1 MTAEDGTKYWIIKN
15 SWDETHMGHA
25 GFFGFRPLFLL
36 HELPCTL
43 KGKKESDV
51 RQEPGEAGDH
61 IVWEMPTVDA
71 QAIQAASNSG
81 DGESISLPAPL
92 AANDA
97 GELKLKLFSPGNITG
112 VSFASA
118 IGGNWYTVNNAAGDP
133 SCKLTGEEA
142 IKTSHHERLKI
153 SNLAD
158 EEAMK
163 EEALKARHKQWME
176 ECKRTYKNEAEK
188 ARHFEIFQANV
199 EFIEKINAEQDE
211 KYGPRKNVIASPS
224 ATGGAANCLST
235 AAAAAPTQG
244 TVRRTKTLF
253 SPVNIVGVSIASAG
267 NWYIAGNHEAI
278 KKCHNENLNI
288 SKLTDEEAMK
298 VRHEEWMKWCKRTYK
313 DEAAKTRRFG
323 IFKAN
328 VEFIEKYNAE
338 QEEKYGPRKNVIGT
352 NGFTDWTREEY
363 FLRSRMLTWLF
374 LPKLKNILK

>member
-97 GELKLKLFSPGNITG
+97 GELKLKLFSPGNIMG
-112 VSFASA
+112 LSVASA
-118 IGGNWYTVNNAAGDP
+118 IAGNWYAANNAAREP
-133 SCKLTGEEA
+133 SAQKLISEETM
-142 IKTSHHERLKI
+142 KTSHDERLK
-153 SNLAD
+153 SSKQTDEEATK

-163 EEALKARHKQWME
+163 AHR
-176 ECKRTYKNEAEK
+176 
-188 ARHFEIFQANV
+188 FEIFKANV
-199 EFIEKINAEQDE
+199 ELIEKYNAEQEE
-211 KYGPRKNVIASPS
+211 KYGPRKNVIGTNGFADW
-224 ATGGAANCLST
+224 TMEECLALLIT
-235 AAAAAPTQG
+235 VEDIDMG

>member
-118 IGGNWYTVNNAAGDP
+118 IGGNWYT
-133 SCKLTGEEA
+133 EA

-176 ECKRTYKNEAEK
+176 ECKR
-188 ARHFEIFQANV
+188 
-199 EFIEKINAEQDE
+199 
-211 KYGPRKNVIASPS
+211 
-224 ATGGAANCLST
+224 
-235 AAAAAPTQG
+235 
-244 TVRRTKTLF
+244 
-253 SPVNIVGVSIASAG
+253 VSIASAG

>member
-97 GELKLKLFSPGNITG
+97 
-112 VSFASA
+112 A
-118 IGGNWYTVNNAAGDP
+118 
-133 SCKLTGEEA
+133 CKLTGEEA

-211 KYGPRKNVIASPS
+211 KYGPRKNVIGTNRFADWTREEYLALLSP
-224 ATGGAANCLST
+224 GEDVDM
-235 AAAAAPTQG
+235 G

>member
-211 KYGPRKNVIASPS
+211 KYGPRKNVI
-224 ATGGAANCLST
+224 
-235 AAAAAPTQG
+235 
-244 TVRRTKTLF
+244 
-253 SPVNIVGVSIASAG
+253 GVSIASAG